1 MRSPFVLRPRYGKM
15 RFIPPLPRS
24 DMSLPHALLTA
35 LAERPGSGSEL
46 ADRFDRSIGYFWQAT
61 HQQIYREL
69 GRLEEMGWIESLPAE
84 SGRGRKR
91 AYRILPA
98 GKKELRRWIAEPEDP
113 TPLREALMVRL
124 RAEAVLGPAGLEH
137 EIRRRIA
144 LHQEKLDLYLQI
156 EARDFATAG
165 DPAAG
170 DPAAGAPAAGD
181 SRTKRLQ
188 HLVLQAG
195 IANERFWVEFSQH
208 ALDTLRLPKD

>member
-1 MRSPFVLRPRYGKM
+1 MIIGLYCGPDMARCDSFRGL
-15 RFIPPLPRS
+15 LRS

-69 GRLEEMGWIESLPAE
+69 GRIEEAGWIESLPAE

-98 GKKELRRWIAEPEDP
+98 GKKELRRWIAEHEDP

-124 RAEAVLGPAGLEH
+124 RAEAVLGPSGLED

-144 LHQEKLDLYLQI
+144 LHQEKLDLYLKI
-156 EARDFATAG
+156 EARDF
-165 DPAAG
+165 PE
-170 DPAAGAPAAGD
+170 GAD
-181 SRTKRLQ
+181 SRAKRLQ

-195 IANERFWVEFSQH
+195 IANERFWVEFSQD

>member
-1 MRSPFVLRPRYGKM
+1 
-15 RFIPPLPRS
+15 
-24 DMSLPHALLTA
+24 MSLPHALLTA

-69 GRLEEMGWIESLPAE
+69 GRLEETGWVESLPAE

-98 GKKELRRWIAEPEDP
+98 GKKELRRWIAEQEDP

-124 RAEAVLGPAGLEH
+124 RAEAVLGPAGLED

-156 EARDFATAG
+156 EARDFSE
-165 DPAAG
+165 D
-170 DPAAGAPAAGD
+170 GD

-195 IANERFWVEFSQH
+195 IANERFWVEFSQQ
-208 ALDTLRLPKD
+208 ALDVLRLPKD

>member
-1 MRSPFVLRPRYGKM
+1 
-15 RFIPPLPRS
+15 
-24 DMSLPHALLTA
+24 MSLPHALLTA

-69 GRLEEMGWIESLPAE
+69 GRLEETGWIESLPAE

-98 GKKELRRWIAEPEDP
+98 GKKELRRWIAEQEDP

-124 RAEAVLGPAGLEH
+124 RAEAVLGPAGLED

-156 EARDFATAG
+156 EARDFPE
-165 DPAAG
+165 DV
-170 DPAAGAPAAGD
+170 D

-195 IANERFWVEFSQH
+195 IANERFWVEYSQQ
-208 ALDTLRLPKD
+208 ALDVLRLPKD

>member
-1 MRSPFVLRPRYGKM
+1 
-15 RFIPPLPRS
+15 
-24 DMSLPHALLTA
+24 MSLPHALLTA

-124 RAEAVLGPAGLEH
+124 RAEAVLGPAGLEN

-144 LHQEKLDLYLQI
+144 LHQEKLDVYLQI
-156 EARDFATAG
+156 EARDFS
-165 DPAAG
+165 AAG
-170 DPAAGAPAAGD
+170 GPAAGA

>member
-1 MRSPFVLRPRYGKM
+1 
-15 RFIPPLPRS
+15 
-24 DMSLPHALLTA
+24 MSLPHALLTA

-69 GRLEEMGWIESLPAE
+69 GRLEETGWIESLPAE

-98 GKKELRRWIAEPEDP
+98 GKKELRRWIAEQEDP

-124 RAEAVLGPAGLEH
+124 RAEAVLGPSGLED

-144 LHQEKLDLYLQI
+144 LHQEKLDLYLKI
-156 EARDFATAG
+156 EARDFAE
-165 DPAAG
+165 
-170 DPAAGAPAAGD
+170 GAD
-181 SRTKRLQ
+181 SRAKRLQ

-195 IANERFWVEFSQH
+195 IANERFWVEFSQD

>member
-1 MRSPFVLRPRYGKM
+1 
-15 RFIPPLPRS
+15 
-24 DMSLPHALLTA
+24 MSLPHALLTA

-69 GRLEEMGWIESLPAE
+69 GRLEETGWIESLPAE

-98 GKKELRRWIAEPEDP
+98 GKKELRRWIAEQEDP

-124 RAEAVLGPAGLEH
+124 RAEAVLGPAGLED

-156 EARDFATAG
+156 EARDFSEESA
-165 DPAAG
+165 
-170 DPAAGAPAAGD
+170 
-181 SRTKRLQ
+181 SRAKRLQ

-195 IANERFWVEFSQH
+195 IANERFWVEFSQD

>member
-1 MRSPFVLRPRYGKM
+1 MIIRSYRGPDMARCGSFRGL
-15 RFIPPLPRS
+15 LRS

-69 GRLEEMGWIESLPAE
+69 GRLEETGWIESLPAE

-98 GKKELRRWIAEPEDP
+98 GKKELRRWIAEQEDP

-124 RAEAVLGPAGLEH
+124 RAEAVLGPAGLED

-156 EARDFATAG
+156 EARDFSE
-165 DPAAG
+165 D
-170 DPAAGAPAAGD
+170 DD

-195 IANERFWVEFSQH
+195 IANERFWVEFSQN
-208 ALDTLRLPKD
+208 ALDVLRLPKD

>member
-1 MRSPFVLRPRYGKM
+1 MARCGSFRGL
-15 RFIPPLPRS
+15 LRS

-69 GRLEEMGWIESLPAE
+69 GRLEETGWIESLPAE

-98 GKKELRRWIAEPEDP
+98 GKKELRRWIAEQEDP

-124 RAEAVLGPAGLEH
+124 RAEAVLGPAGLED

-156 EARDFATAG
+156 EARDFSE
-165 DPAAG
+165 DE
-170 DPAAGAPAAGD
+170 D
-181 SRTKRLQ
+181 SRMKRLQ

-208 ALDTLRLPKD
+208 ALDVLRLPKD

>member
-1 MRSPFVLRPRYGKM
+1 
-15 RFIPPLPRS
+15 
-24 DMSLPHALLTA
+24 MSLPHALLTA

-69 GRLEEMGWIESLPAE
+69 GRLEETGWIESLPAE

-124 RAEAVLGPAGLEH
+124 RAEAVLGPAGLEE

-156 EARDFATAG
+156 EARDFS
-165 DPAAG
+165 
-170 DPAAGAPAAGD
+170 APDA

-195 IANERFWVEFSQH
+195 IANERFWVEFSQD

>member
-1 MRSPFVLRPRYGKM
+1 
-15 RFIPPLPRS
+15 
-24 DMSLPHALLTA
+24 MSLPHALLTA

-69 GRLEEMGWIESLPAE
+69 GRLEEAGWIESLPAE

-91 AYRILPA
+91 TYRILPA
-98 GKKELRRWIAEPEDP
+98 GKKELRRWIAEQEDP

-124 RAEAVLGPAGLEH
+124 RAEAVLGPAGLDD

-156 EARDFATAG
+156 EARDFPEDA
-165 DPAAG
+165 
-170 DPAAGAPAAGD
+170 D

-208 ALDTLRLPKD
+208 ALDVLRSPKD

>member
-1 MRSPFVLRPRYGKM
+1 
-15 RFIPPLPRS
+15 
-24 DMSLPHALLTA
+24 MSLPHALLTA

-69 GRLEEMGWIESLPAE
+69 GRLEETGWIESLPAE

-98 GKKELRRWIAEPEDP
+98 GKKELRRWIAEQEDP

-124 RAEAVLGPAGLEH
+124 RAEAVLGPAGLED
-137 EIRRRIA
+137 EITRRIA

-156 EARDFATAG
+156 EARDFSE
-165 DPAAG
+165 D
-170 DPAAGAPAAGD
+170 DD

-195 IANERFWVEFSQH
+195 IANERFWVEFSQN
-208 ALDTLRLPKD
+208 ALDVLRLPKD